1 MGKLA
6 SQMIERVR
14 GRLMEKILGQEEEH
28 VDWLEAQL
36 EQIVQTG
43 LENYLAGQIG

>member
-1 MGKLA
+1 MIHGSSNFGPAVRSRPQWVSIVVGKLA

-28 VDWLEAQL
+28 A
-36 EQIVQTG
+36 
-43 LENYLAGQIG
+43 